1 MMKIVKPLLLTVTA
15 LVAFSHG
22 SLAADLIEPVYE
34 EVPEIVPVEVGS
46 GWYLRGDVSY
56 DFKSDLDASYRT
68 FGPVGCPGGCGID
81 PTYDDQD
88 YDGFEIDSGANV
100 GVGFGYQFTDY
111 FRGDLT
117 AHYWQADVKGDDRG
131 GFGIDCYGNVITDA
145 ECRSEDSSKISA
157 WELMANAYVDL
168 GTFAGFTPYVGA
180 GVGAV
185 HVKYD
190 DFTNTSYSVYDGVD
204 GAVAYSATHPGESD
218 WRFAY
223 ALMAGASYDL
233 TQSLKLDVGYRYV
246 NVDEG
251 DMFGFDSYTAG
262 FGAAGAQGKDDGF
275 DRHTIQAG
283 LRYSL
288 F

>member
-1 MMKIVKPLLLTVTA
+1 MKTVVKSLLLSVAA
-15 LVAFSHG
+15 LVAVSHA
-22 SLAADLIEPVYE
+22 SLAADIIEPIYE

-56 DFKSDLDASYRT
+56 DFKSDLDAGYRT

-81 PTYDDQD
+81 PIYDDQD
-88 YDGFEIDSGANV
+88 YDGFEIEAGANV

-117 AHYWQADVKGDDRG
+117 AHYWKADVSGTDEG
-131 GFGIDCYGNVITDA
+131 GFGIDCYGNAITDA
-145 ECRSEDSSKISA
+145 TCRSKDTSKVSA

-190 DFTNTSYSVYDGVD
+190 DFTNSSYSVVD
-204 GAVAYSATHPGESD
+204 GAEGALAYSATHAGASD

-233 TQSLKLDVGYRYV
+233 TRSLKVDVGYRYV

-251 DMFGFDSYTAG
+251 DMFAFDSYTAG
-262 FGAAGAQGKDDGF
+262 FGASGAQGKDEGF